1 MVLQTGSNTIAALR
15 LLHSQGFGIAL
26 DDFGT
31 GYSSLTSLEQ
41 LPLSRIKLDRSL
53 IASIDSSQRSAAIA
67 RAIID
72 LCEGL
77 GLAVTAEGVE
87 RPTQLAWLTAN
98 HSIFL
103 QGYLLSDAV
112 PFDEVLQRRSMVIPK
127 LQSLLLSLEGD
138 VSPVE
143 TRAKVSVGQSSVTRI
158 QRATKP

>member
-1 MVLQTGSNTIAALR
+1 VLQA
-15 LLHSQGFGIAL
+15 QGFGIAL

-87 RPTQLAWLTAN
+87 RPTQLAWLLAN
-98 HSIFL
+98 RSIFL
-103 QGYLLSDAV
+103 QGFLLSDAV
-112 PFDEVLQRRSMVIPK
+112 PFEEVLRRRAVVIPK
-127 LQSLLLSLEGD
+127 LQNLLLSLG
-138 VSPVE
+138 VE
-143 TRAKVSVGQSSVTRI
+143 SYPRAAADLRSAASAGGRSAPI
-158 QRATKP
+158 PIHRAIKS